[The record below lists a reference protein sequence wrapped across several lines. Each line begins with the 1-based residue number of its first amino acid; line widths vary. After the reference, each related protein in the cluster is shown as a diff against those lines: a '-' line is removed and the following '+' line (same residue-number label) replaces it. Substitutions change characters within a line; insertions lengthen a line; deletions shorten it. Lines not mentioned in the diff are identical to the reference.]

1 MSTLHTWLPTPA
13 REVPADRDTDQLTE
27 LAALAALTEVLADV
41 DERQHFLDYLGGAEP
56 AHLDHYRVS
65 ATPLAEQDSLWRA
78 S

>member
-1 MSTLHTWLPTPA
+1 MSTLHTWSPTPA
-13 REVPADRDTDQLTE
+13 REVPADRDTDQLT
-27 LAALAALTEVLADV
+27 ALTALTEVLADV

-56 AHLDHYRVS
+56 THLDHHRVS

>member
-13 REVPADRDTDQLTE
+13 REVPADTDQLT
-27 LAALAALTEVLADV
+27 ALTEVLADV

-56 AHLDHYRVS
+56 AHLGHHRV
-65 ATPLAEQDSLWRA
+65 TPFADQDPLWRA